1 MLKPGGIDDY
11 RLCTSFKNIF
21 KIFYFGPK
29 STPIQPLIRR
39 RDYQTFATLNEKK
52 AVTFSPYYKIS
63 VTFSYAVFLHID
75 IKMD

>member
-29 STPIQPLIRR
+29 STPIQPLNVPNFSRKIM
-39 RDYQTFATLNEKK
+39 FAVLNGL
-52 AVTFSPYYKIS
+52 V
-63 VTFSYAVFLHID
+63 L
-75 IKMD
+75 